1 MDRLKTCDRC
11 KYWWPSWPCGA
22 MPSEGKQPGASKSA
36 PCCRFPPQITTGGY
50 SEWPVVYDKA
60 TCGEFMPGVNREPKS

>member
-1 MDRLKTCDRC
+1 
-11 KYWWPSWPCGA
+11 